1 MKKVTFLENKS
12 IGISTLNKWFLVAV
26 CFVALGGCTKDFKN
40 MNTDAS
46 GITDPQL
53 QPNYNY
59 LGLWYPG
66 IQQNIFG
73 EEGDYQLTQNL
84 NADSY
89 SGYYMSPDPFRGNIN
104 NQSYSLVDGW
114 NSDIYSMAYTHVMSP
129 IIIQLNRKYHA
140 PTAAPD
146 FWAVALILE
155 VQTMSRVT
163 DDYGPIP
170 YSKVAQGTTTPYD
183 SQQTVYNTFFAQLD
197 TAVNNLH
204 AYVTAHPTTK
214 PFASFDM
221 VYAGDYNEWI
231 IYANSLRLRLAMH
244 IANIDPVTSKV
255 QVLKAMGDAG
265 GLITANSDNAAL
277 SGFGYHNPIWWI
289 GTSWTDLACGAD
301 LTSYLNGY
309 KDPRISKICSAAGD
323 GFGTPPP
330 SAPASITGQ
339 YVGIREATPVGG
351 KPMYNG
357 YSQPNYNVM
366 TEFTPMI
373 LMNASEVWF
382 LKSEAALRGWTS
394 ESAQT
399 DYEAGISASM
409 DQWGVPIGNYLSDKT
424 STEANYIDPLTPTV
438 GVANASIAAA
448 STITIAWDNAAT
460 NEQNL
465 ERIITQKWI
474 ANFPSGGC
482 EAWTEY
488 RRTGYPRLFP
498 VVVNNSGGTISTTLH
513 IRRLQYPA
521 SEYTGNAANVAAAV
535 TLLGG
540 PDNGGTP
547 VWWDTNK
554 GQAVPK
560 NF

>member
-1 MKKVTFLENKS
+1 MMKNITLLKDKS
-12 IGISTLNKWFLVAV
+12 IGIVTLSKCILVAACFLV
-26 CFVALGGCTKDFKN
+26 LGGCTKNFKN
-40 MNTDAS
+40 MNTDSS
-46 GITDPQL
+46 GITDAQL
-53 QPNYNY
+53 GPNFNY

-84 NADSY
+84 NSDCY

-104 NQSYSLVDGW
+104 NQDYSLVDGW
-114 NSDIYSMAYTHVMSP
+114 NSDVYNMAYTKVMAP
-129 IIIQLNRKYHA
+129 ILIQLNRKYHA
-140 PTAAPD
+140 PTSSPH
-146 FWAVALILE
+146 FWAVALVLE
-155 VQTMSRVT
+155 VQAMSRVT
-163 DDYGPIP
+163 DYYGPIP
-170 YSKVAQGTTTPYD
+170 YSKVATGNTTPYD

-197 TAVNNLH
+197 TAVSNLH
-204 AYVTAHPTTK
+204 TYIAANPNVK

-221 VYAGDYNEWI
+221 VYAGDYTQWLK
-231 IYANSLRLRLAMH
+231 YANSLRLRLAMH
-244 IANIDPVTSKV
+244 IVNIDPATAKT
-255 QVLKAMGDAG
+255 QALKAINDPG
-265 GLITANSDNAAL
+265 GLITVNTDNATL

-289 GTSWTDLACGAD
+289 GTSWTDLSVGAS

-309 KDPRISKICSAAGD
+309 NDPRISKMIS
-323 GFGTPPP
+323 
-330 SAPASITGQ
+330 PATSPTSIAGQ
-339 YVGIREATPVGG
+339 YVGIRAGTPVGG

-357 YSQPNYNVM
+357 YSSPNFSVM

-373 LMNASEVWF
+373 MMNASEVWF
-382 LKSEAALRGWTS
+382 LKAEAALRGWSS

-399 DYEAGISASM
+399 DYETGVQTSM
-409 DQWGVPIGNYLSDKT
+409 NQWGAAIGSYLSNKT
-424 STEANYIDPLTPTV
+424 NTQADYVDPLTPTA
-438 GVANASIAAA
+438 GTPNASIKAI
-448 STITIAWDNAAT
+448 STITIAWDATAT

-474 ANFPSGGC
+474 ANFPCGGW
-482 EAWTEY
+482 ESWTDY

-498 VVVNNSGGTISTTLH
+498 VVVNNSGGTISTALQ
-513 IRRLQYPA
+513 IRRIAYP
-521 SEYTGNAANVAAAV
+521 STEYTGNAANVAAAV
-535 TLLGG
+535 TMLGG